1 MLKSTPTL
9 FALLISFSL
18 YSQGPPM
25 ANISRA
31 PPLKTMPVA
40 PPEVE
45 GTVFLNDEWVVGTI
59 EIKKNTIVEDV
70 PIRYN
75 MDNQTLEIK
84 YEGEIKICPLDRLHS
99 FAYLNFKGSQFKYYN
114 TSEVNN
120 ISFDIPKG
128 ICRIIVDDKIK
139 LLQYVYLETIKSD
152 YNVALATGDP
162 NHKLV
167 KKETP
172 YAIVDDTVYE
182 VKNSFN
188 RNSDIFG
195 NKSSQVK
202 AFIKKNKLRFKDES
216 ELTQIFEYFN
226 SLL

>member
-1 MLKSTPTL
+1 MFKSTLTILAFLVSFNL
-9 FALLISFSL
+9 F
-18 YSQGPPM
+18 SQGPPM
-25 ANISRA
+25 ANINRA

-40 PPEVE
+40 APEVE
-45 GTVFLNDEWVVGTI
+45 GTVFLHDEWVIGTI
-59 EIKKNTIVEDV
+59 QIKKNTVVEDV

-84 YEGEIKICPLDRLHS
+84 YEGEVKICPLERLHS

-120 ISFDIPKG
+120 IGFDIPKG
-128 ICRIIVDDKIK
+128 ICRIIVDDKIR
-139 LLQYVYLETIKSD
+139 LLQYVYLETIKSN

-172 YAIVDDTVYE
+172 YAIVNDKVYE
-182 VKNSFN
+182 VKGNFKGN
-188 RNSDIFG
+188 QDIFG
-195 NKSSQVK
+195 DKSSQVK
-202 AFIKKNKLRFKDES
+202 SFIKKNKLKFKTDED
-216 ELTQIFEYFN
+216 LTQIFEYYN

>member
-1 MLKSTPTL
+1 MLKSILTIVAFL
-9 FALLISFSL
+9 VSFNLLA
-18 YSQGPPM
+18 QGPPM
-25 ANISRA
+25 AQFNRA

-59 EIKKNTIVEDV
+59 EIKKNTLVEDV

-84 YEGEIKICPLDRLHS
+84 YEGEIKICPLERLQS

-128 ICRIIVDDKIK
+128 ICRVIVNDKVK
-139 LLQYVYLETIKSD
+139 LLQYVYLETIKSN

-172 YAIVDDTVYE
+172 YAIVDDQVYE
-182 VKNSFN
+182 VKNSLK
-188 RNSDIFG
+188 RNSAIFG
-195 NKSSQVK
+195 DKSDKIK
-202 AFIKKNKLRFKDES
+202 AFTKKNKLNFKDEND
-216 ELTQIFEYFN
+216 LTQIFEYFN